1 MVLDTASR
9 VSEETKATPET
20 EASAREVEAPE
31 PAVAE
36 PEAQRSELLSP
47 QQLALLR
54 KVVPLVWILAA
65 IVVDVVWGIQMMLL
79 VLAAGA
85 VALVITLLWGS
96 VQSLTGGTPLGFEE
110 ALGMG
115 APSKVEEEKRSV
127 LRALKDLEYERSVG
141 KISPQDY
148 AQLLA
153 QYRAE
158 AKRLIQSVDESL
170 GSARE
175 EVEKSLEQRLA
186 RAGITPA
193 PKPEAAPAPE
203 AEAKA
208 EPQAEAEAKAEPQAE
223 AEAKAE
229 PQAAPEAP
237 AKPEETP

>member
-9 VSEETKATPET
+9 VSEEAKSTPEN
-20 EASAREVEAPE
+20 EASAQEVAEAPE

-36 PEAQRSELLSP
+36 AERSELLSP
-47 QQLALLR
+47 EQLALLR
-54 KVVPLVWILAA
+54 KVVPLVWLAAA

-85 VALVITLLWGS
+85 VALVITLLWSS

-110 ALGMG
+110 ALAMG

-170 GSARE
+170 GTARE

-186 RAGITPA
+186 RAGISPA
-193 PKPEAAPAPE
+193 PKAEAAPA
-203 AEAKA
+203 
-208 EPQAEAEAKAEPQAE
+208 
-223 AEAKAE
+223 
-229 PQAAPEAP
+229 AAPAAASETE
-237 AKPEETP
+237 AKPEPEPESAPESPAKSAEKPEEKP

>member
-9 VSEETKATPET
+9 VSEETKSAPET
-20 EASAREVEAPE
+20 EASAQEVAEAPE
-31 PAVAE
+31 PATTE
-36 PEAQRSELLSP
+36 RGELLSP
-47 QQLALLR
+47 EQVALLR
-54 KVVPLVWILAA
+54 KVLPVLWLLAA

-85 VALVITLLWGS
+85 VALVITLLWSS

-170 GSARE
+170 GTARE

-186 RAGITPA
+186 RAGISPA
-193 PKPEAAPAPE
+193 PQAEAAPAPAPA
-203 AEAKA
+203 AET
-208 EPQAEAEAKAEPQAE
+208 E
-223 AEAKAE
+223 
-229 PQAAPEAP
+229 
-237 AKPEETP
+237 AKPEPESAPESPAESAEKPEEKP

>member
-9 VSEETKATPET
+9 VSEEAKSTPET
-20 EASAREVEAPE
+20 EASAQEVEAPE

-36 PEAQRSELLSP
+36 AERGELISPEH
-47 QQLALLR
+47 LALLR
-54 KVVPLVWILAA
+54 KVVPLVWIAAA

-85 VALVITLLWGS
+85 VTLVITLLWGS

-153 QYRAE
+153 QYHAE

-186 RAGITPA
+186 RAGITPKA
-193 PKPEAAPAPE
+193 KPEAEPEKAAESAPAP
-203 AEAKA
+203 AVDSA
-208 EPQAEAEAKAEPQAE
+208 PDS
-223 AEAKAE
+223 
-229 PQAAPEAP
+229 APEAP